1 MFLSKL
7 WKFSSGFLT
16 GKHQVHVF
24 SSTILYYGV
33 YNYMNIKSYVKIV
46 LKQTCAPLFFPQ
58 ESLLF
63 IFVCNTCIALI
74 SPFKWH
80 NRRTASCWSMMTNI
94 NNNVIDNI
102 CIVLWRFDFD
112 TILFKI
118 WFIWPYTI
126 ICPFYP
132 IWDYIP
138 TYIIYP
144 IEI

>member
-1 MFLSKL
+1 M
-7 WKFSSGFLT
+7 
-16 GKHQVHVF
+16 VF
-24 SSTILYYGV
+24 WLG
-33 YNYMNIKSYVKIV
+33 NIKCMFSQVLFYTMVCIIIWTQSHMLKSYLSRHMRSIV
-46 LKQTCAPLFFPQ
+46 FFQ

-102 CIVLWRFDFD
+102 SIVLWRFDFD
-112 TILFKI
+112 MILFKI

-126 ICPFYP
+126 IYVLFILFGIIFLP
-132 IWDYIP
+132 I
-138 TYIIYP
+138 
-144 IEI
+144 